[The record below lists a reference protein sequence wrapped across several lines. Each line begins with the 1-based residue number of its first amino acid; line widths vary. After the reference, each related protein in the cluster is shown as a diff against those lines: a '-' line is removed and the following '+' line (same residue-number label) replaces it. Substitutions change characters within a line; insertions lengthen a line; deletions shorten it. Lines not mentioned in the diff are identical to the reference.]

1 MQKYVELFFCRPIGI
16 PDKWKEI
23 VSELRLLR
31 VILER
36 LECSFARQEAK
47 LDKLLNSQTSPCL
60 EPPVSQRQQ
69 QSSATPSPHLN
80 GQSTLSEGRT
90 ISWRAKHIWWI
101 SYGYIFNVHTAKDN
115 ILTLREKS
123 KFNILTY
130 NDFNDRL
137 SDGDCSFKMTL
148 SSLLS
153 NRVLTNYIFP
163 KFLTKINNVFYFTIH
178 C

>member
-1 MQKYVELFFCRPIGI
+1 MHKYVELFFCRPIGI

-69 QSSATPSPHLN
+69 RSSATPSHT
-80 GQSTLSEGRT
+80 STDSLPSPRVERFLEEPSTCGKYLTVIFLMFTLQKT
-90 ISWRAKHIWWI
+90 ISWLLGKNQNSIFLLTMTSTIVCQTEIVPSKWLWAASWATEYLRII
-101 SYGYIFNVHTAKDN
+101 SFQN
-115 ILTLREKS
+115 S
-123 KFNILTY
+123 
-130 NDFNDRL
+130 
-137 SDGDCSFKMTL
+137 
-148 SSLLS
+148 
-153 NRVLTNYIFP
+153 
-163 KFLTKINNVFYFTIH
+163 
-178 C
+178 